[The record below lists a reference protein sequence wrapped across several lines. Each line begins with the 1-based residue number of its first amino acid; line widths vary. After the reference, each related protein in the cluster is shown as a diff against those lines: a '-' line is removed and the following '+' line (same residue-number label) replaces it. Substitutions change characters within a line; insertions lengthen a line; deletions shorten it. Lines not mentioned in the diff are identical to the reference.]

1 MKSGSPGV
9 IFQFVQHMHA
19 RAWCLY
25 TTYVTDKNG
34 HHPVNF
40 TGCSVRCSILA
51 SSIRILQFYIHPRK
65 QTCSAPFYP
74 KEQYMIQH
82 ARVQSFFWEGG
93 GGFRRLFFGHFS
105 WLNLNFSNWG
115 GGGGPDPMLPR
126 SKSSFIHFSFD
137 PPLFLT
143 IKCLLTL
150 VSLNCV

>member
-51 SSIRILQFYIHPRK
+51 SSIRILQFYNHPRK

-74 KEQYMIQH
+74 KEQCKIQH

-93 GGFRRLFFGHFS
+93 GGSDAYFLVTFHDWIWIFPTGVGVGVRTLCSLDHYRRLSIFLSNPPFF
-105 WLNLNFSNWG
+105 NY
-115 GGGGPDPMLPR
+115 
-126 SKSSFIHFSFD
+126 
-137 PPLFLT
+137 
-143 IKCLLTL
+143 
-150 VSLNCV
+150 

>member
-51 SSIRILQFYIHPRK
+51 SSIRILQFYITIHVNKPVL
-65 QTCSAPFYP
+65 PLF
-74 KEQYMIQH
+74 IQRNN
-82 ARVQSFFWEGG
+82 ARSNMRVSRVFCEGG
-93 GGFRRLFFGHFS
+93 GSDAYFLVTFHDWIWIFPTGVGVGVRTLCSLDHYRRLSIFLSTPPPFF
-105 WLNLNFSNWG
+105 NY
-115 GGGGPDPMLPR
+115 
-126 SKSSFIHFSFD
+126 
-137 PPLFLT
+137 
-143 IKCLLTL
+143 
-150 VSLNCV
+150 